1 MLKKIIAVLGTAVL
15 TASLFSCSVPESDND
30 KLNVVCTVFP
40 CYDWAKQI
48 IGDTSDAEL
57 TYLLSSGSDPHSFQP
72 SAEDMVK
79 ISDCDVFIYVGGE
92 SEEWADKSLENARN
106 KDMTV
111 IRLMDVLSEH
121 IVEEE
126 RKEGMAEDNGHD
138 DHEHG
143 NEYDEHIWLSLNN
156 AQICVTNICEK
167 LCAADSE
174 NSEEYK
180 SNANSC
186 NTELQLLD
194 RSFHMLF
201 DDNPQTLIFGD
212 RFPFRYLID
221 DYGLNY
227 YAAFTGCSADTESS
241 FETVTFLAS
250 KADEINAQTIF
261 TIENSDCSI
270 ADAVIENTKTKSQ
283 NIKVLDSI
291 QSVTQKQIDN
301 GVTYLSIMRNNYEI
315 LKEVY
320 DS

>member
-1 MLKKIIAVLGTAVL
+1 
-15 TASLFSCSVPESDND
+15 
-30 KLNVVCTVFP
+30 
-40 CYDWAKQI
+40 
-48 IGDTSDAEL
+48 
-57 TYLLSSGSDPHSFQP
+57 
-72 SAEDMVK
+72 
-79 ISDCDVFIYVGGE
+79 
-92 SEEWADKSLENARN
+92 
-106 KDMTV
+106 MTV

-261 TIENSDCSI
+261 TIENSDCSTKQYKNKI
-270 ADAVIENTKTKSQ
+270 AEYKS
-283 NIKVLDSI
+283 S
-291 QSVTQKQIDN
+291 
-301 GVTYLSIMRNNYEI
+301 
-315 LKEVY
+315 
-320 DS
+320 

>member
-126 RKEGMAEDNGHD
+126 IKEGMAENNSHD